1 MSDDVGGSGGSGGA
15 DEEWTGPL
23 TFSEQLSD
31 WLETDGTQTLG
42 ELGMVFGEKAFAVAV
57 LLLMAPAALPLPTGG
72 VTHVLE
78 VVAILMGIEMVFGFP
93 TIWLPRRWRQ
103 RPLGAT
109 MTGRALP
116 RIIRMIRW
124 LERFSRPRGAGALR
138 TKTVRR
144 LLGLVLIAFCLGAL
158 LAPPFSGLDTVPALG
173 AVVVG
178 LGIVLEDAVVLGIG
192 VFLGIAG
199 IVLDVVLGA
208 AAVDLMRRLW

>member
-1 MSDDVGGSGGSGGA
+1 M
-15 DEEWTGPL
+15 
-23 TFSEQLSD
+23 
-31 WLETDGTQTLG
+31 
-42 ELGMVFGEKAFAVAV
+42 
-57 LLLMAPAALPLPTGG
+57 
-72 VTHVLE
+72 
-78 VVAILMGIEMVFGFP
+78 
-93 TIWLPRRWRQ
+93 
-103 RPLGAT
+103 
-109 MTGRALP
+109 
-116 RIIRMIRW
+116 
-124 LERFSRPRGAGALR
+124 R

-178 LGIVLEDAVVLGIG
+178 LGIVLEDAVVLGVG